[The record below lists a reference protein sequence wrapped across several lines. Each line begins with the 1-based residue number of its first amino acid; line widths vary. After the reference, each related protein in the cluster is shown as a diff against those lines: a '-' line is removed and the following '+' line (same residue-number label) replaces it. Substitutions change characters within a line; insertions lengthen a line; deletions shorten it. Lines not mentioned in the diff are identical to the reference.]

1 VYIVLNALV
10 KEVMIKVVHVW
21 GCFIAEAKWR
31 LKTSRTSVSTSSDLY
46 CRSFVLRSYCQ
57 IKL

>member
-21 GCFIAEAKWR
+21 GCFIAEAK
-31 LKTSRTSVSTSSDLY
+31 
-46 CRSFVLRSYCQ
+46 
-57 IKL
+57 